1 MWNFIY
7 FYRLLPW
14 RSNQV
19 SFAQYPAFN
28 SHPLFLELA
37 PAVHSAVDK
46 YYKEYKDSK
55 SPTTALIL
63 AGLDARAKEVIAS
76 STKRSSYPLFPLR
89 KFHRAF
95 RIAIA
100 DAADAPT
107 GSRPEKVKK
116 TKNSVHFNFT
126 PSFFSN
132 WLPVFQVKRSRLS
145 KETIENSD
153 DEIVPSKSESL
164 APRAEDIPPLPNEAL
179 IFDNSKGIPVFLFLE
194 LLSFRLS

>member
-1 MWNFIY
+1 MWFFTIY
-7 FYRLLPW
+7 RPLPW
-14 RSNQV
+14 QLYQV

-28 SHPLFLELA
+28 GHPLFLELA

-46 YYKEYKDSK
+46 FYKEYKDFK

-76 STKRSSYPLFPLR
+76 SSKRSSYPLFPVR

-100 DAADAPT
+100 DAADVPT

-116 TKNSVHFNFT
+116 TKNSVHF
-126 PSFFSN
+126 
-132 WLPVFQVKRSRLS
+132 
-145 KETIENSD
+145 
-153 DEIVPSKSESL
+153 
-164 APRAEDIPPLPNEAL
+164 
-179 IFDNSKGIPVFLFLE
+179 
-194 LLSFRLS
+194 

>member
-1 MWNFIY
+1 MSSNSTNHPVQGEAAFTKLTETVRVSLQTFNAIRTIPSTGTVSSPLCLAVTELTNAAVCEISL
-7 FYRLLPW
+7 FYRLLFW
-14 RSNQV
+14 LLNQV

-46 YYKEYKDSK
+46 FYKEYKDSK

-63 AGLDARAKEVIAS
+63 AGLEARAKEVIAS

-116 TKNSVHFNFT
+116 TKNLV
-126 PSFFSN
+126 
-132 WLPVFQVKRSRLS
+132 RL
-145 KETIENSD
+145 
-153 DEIVPSKSESL
+153 
-164 APRAEDIPPLPNEAL
+164 
-179 IFDNSKGIPVFLFLE
+179 
-194 LLSFRLS
+194 

>member
-1 MWNFIY
+1 
-7 FYRLLPW
+7 
-14 RSNQV
+14 
-19 SFAQYPAFN
+19 
-28 SHPLFLELA
+28 LELA

-126 PSFFSN
+126 PLFFSN
-132 WLPVFQVKRSRLS
+132 
-145 KETIENSD
+145 
-153 DEIVPSKSESL
+153 
-164 APRAEDIPPLPNEAL
+164 
-179 IFDNSKGIPVFLFLE
+179 
-194 LLSFRLS
+194 